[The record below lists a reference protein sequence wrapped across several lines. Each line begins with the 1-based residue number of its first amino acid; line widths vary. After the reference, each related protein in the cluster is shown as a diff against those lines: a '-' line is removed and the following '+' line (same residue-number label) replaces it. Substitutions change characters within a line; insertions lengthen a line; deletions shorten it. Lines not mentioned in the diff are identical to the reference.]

1 MNQTQKTK
9 ISSRIGRPRLEESG
23 EVNARILAAATELF
37 LSKGVAATSCE
48 AVVARAQVGKASLY
62 SRYSGKDAL
71 FEAVIKHAVES
82 GSFQMDATNLPEG
95 TVRERLAF
103 AGKAVLMQ
111 ALSPVPLELLRLFL
125 TEARRFPDLIAHV
138 DSMARSKVVDIVA
151 RSMTASPQDA
161 ASRKAVAI
169 AERFLDLTFAPI
181 ILAALT
187 GRATSTSSDAI
198 ERQIAFAL
206 DILERSGPLEDAL
219 SPQ

>member
-48 AVVARAQVGKASLY
+48 VGKASLY